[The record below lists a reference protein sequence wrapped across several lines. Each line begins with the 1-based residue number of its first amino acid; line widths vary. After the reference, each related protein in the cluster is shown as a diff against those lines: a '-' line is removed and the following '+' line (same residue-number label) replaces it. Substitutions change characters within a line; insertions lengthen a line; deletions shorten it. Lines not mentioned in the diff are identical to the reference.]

1 MQVVS
6 TKADLKKALAAASAG
21 KYGASSAHGEKL
33 DKRALVMTMGALHSG
48 HLALVKE
55 AQKLAAQ
62 VVLSIYVNPLQF
74 GPGEDYEKYPRQLE
88 ADLQLLSEQEVD
100 VVFAP
105 TDEEVY
111 PREPQVR
118 IDPGPAAKLFEGKTR
133 PGHFAGVL
141 QVVQKVLQLTQPD
154 YAFFGE
160 KDAQQLALVKAMV
173 EDLNMPV
180 EIKAVPIARA
190 GDGVA
195 LSSRNSY
202 LSPAART
209 EATLLYRAL
218 QAGASLAQ
226 QGEKAPAIAQA
237 AAAVLQNSSL
247 IKIDYVE
254 VVEDSTFLPAAA
266 NFQGA
271 ARIILA
277 AWVEDTRLIDNLAI
291 EIK

>member
-6 TKADLKKALAAASAG
+6 TKADLKQALAAVSAR
-21 KYGASSAHGEKL
+21 KYGASGARGEKPG
-33 DKRALVMTMGALHSG
+33 KRALVMTMGALHSG

-55 AQKLAAQ
+55 AQKLATQ

-74 GPGEDYEKYPRQLE
+74 GPEEDYEKYPRQLE

-105 TDEEVY
+105 TDEEIY

-190 GDGVA
+190 SDGVA

-209 EATLLYRAL
+209 EAAQLYRAL

-237 AAAVLQNSSL
+237 ATAVLQNSSF

-254 VVEDSTFLPAAA
+254 VVEDSTFLPAAPD
-266 NFQGA
+266 FQGA

>member
-6 TKADLKKALAAASAG
+6 TKADLKQALAAASAG

-202 LSPAART
+202 LSPAARI
-209 EATLLYRAL
+209 EAAQLYRAL
-218 QAGASLAQ
+218 QAGANLAQ

-237 AAAVLQNSSL
+237 ATAVLQNSPL

-254 VVEDSTFLPAAA
+254 VVEDSTFLPAAPD
-266 NFQGA
+266 FQGA